1 MQELLEVDLGAEV
14 TSSLQVVDNG
24 FGRPEL
30 ALQLANGQVVGLVF
44 GP

>member
-1 MQELLEVDLGAEV
+1 MEELIQVDLGAEV

-24 FGRPEL
+24 VGRPEV